1 MKTYKFKNRLYGGGK
16 SSGFPGLGKMVFDI
30 IKDWTDNHPV
40 LSLGDLITAFPQE
53 LRGSRATAKD
63 ALFASK
69 QDAENRSRPRHVR
82 NGKEFLTIR
91 LGDESEYA
99 VSDQWGDL
107 PSGNAGAI
115 CVFVEHARKMGC
127 EIEELSASPQD
138 DNPANKAAREQ
149 PIGEVAKPSG
159 KRRYRET
166 AASKAQN
173 MFLRH
178 ILSNLGNESFSKQ
191 EWESAKAYFGEKCAY
206 CGESKQLEMDH
217 AVPTNAEH
225 MGEHRLGNLVPSCR
239 ECNSA
244 KHNQDFRDFLADND
258 VARQAIEEYM
268 RMHGY
273 TPIKDREDAAK
284 MREVMEIAYREIKPL
299 AERYIRILNSMLD

>member
-1 MKTYKFKNRLYGGGK
+1 MKTYKFKNRLYGGGRT
-16 SSGFPGLGKMVFDI
+16 SGFPGLGRMVFDI

-40 LSLGDLITAFPQE
+40 LSFGDLVAAFPQE
-53 LRGSRATAKD
+53 LRGTSATAQD
-63 ALFASK
+63 ALFATK
-69 QDAENRSRPRHVR
+69 QKASTRSHRRHVR
-82 NGKEFLTIR
+82 DGKGLLTIR
-91 LGDESEYA
+91 LENGSEYA
-99 VSDQWGDL
+99 VSNQWGDK
-107 PSGNAGAI
+107 PPGHVSAI

-127 EIEELSASPQD
+127 EIEDVSAPPQD
-138 DNPANKAAREQ
+138 DSPANKVAREQ
-149 PIGEVAKPSG
+149 PAGKAAKPSSKG
-159 KRRYRET
+159 RYRET

-178 ILSNLGNESFSKQ
+178 ILSNLGSESFSKQ

-244 KHNQDFRDFLADND
+244 KHNQDFRDFLANND

-284 MREVMEIAYREIKPL
+284 MRELMEIAYREIKPL